1 MKNKIILLFF
11 GAICCCLFLIQCSTI
26 NSDLKDTIQ
35 IGGVK
40 EVKIPTNIQTDSGYL
55 GKKIQFIFDKEIK
68 LEKDISKI
76 EQVLA
81 NANAAIIKEDN
92 GKLWFYFEETRKFYD
107 SGWYWYDSVNNA
119 FVKAIRTYFDVD
131 LINDLKPKYNK
142 KEYYYFKKK
151 SFDKIELFRFDQ
163 PLYTWLYTTFKN
175 EISDTNILIIA
186 LDEYDIWFALKNNI
200 KKFNMKNEIW
210 YDVIKERNLY
220 EYFASS
226 DVSEINVSE
235 YYIWFALLDGS
246 LIGYDKKNDVWRFW
260 RQTDEFTRTY
270 ISYIFENENNAFFK
284 TNVGIKKFDKQRLRW
299 SDFDEANHLSD
310 KNIKNVELDKNENL
324 WVETANEIA
333 RYSVKSNVWDII
345 KKSNFPERT
354 RAGENYIENINNITF
369 DFDNMWLAAVN
380 GVLIYSIESK
390 KWIIYDKKDIND
402 YFRTDITNFNL
413 IFIDDNYVW
422 LGSNDGLFRIKK

>member
-1 MKNKIILLFF
+1 M
-11 GAICCCLFLIQCSTI
+11 IQCSTI

-284 TNVGIKKFDKQRLRW
+284 TNVGIKKFDKQRLR
-299 SDFDEANHLSD
+299 
-310 KNIKNVELDKNENL
+310 
-324 WVETANEIA
+324 
-333 RYSVKSNVWDII
+333 
-345 KKSNFPERT
+345 
-354 RAGENYIENINNITF
+354 
-369 DFDNMWLAAVN
+369 
-380 GVLIYSIESK
+380 
-390 KWIIYDKKDIND
+390 
-402 YFRTDITNFNL
+402 
-413 IFIDDNYVW
+413 
-422 LGSNDGLFRIKK
+422 